1 MKVYEFG
8 PETAP
13 AILLLP
19 GTCRRPEE
27 WAALVKC
34 IALGGARPAEFFKE
48 VRTEHRHD
56 PEKENV

>member
-8 PETAP
+8 PEIAP
-13 AILLLP
+13 AVLLLP

-27 WAALVKC
+27 WAALVKR
-34 IALGGARPAEFFKE
+34 IALGGEHPAEFTKE
-48 VRTEHRHD
+48 IRTAHRRD